1 MSRWL
6 APVRRQQLLDSTCV
20 FKKEGKFRRIKQGGK
35 ATDRLQMFLFND
47 LLLVAEKSFGH
58 IRSYKWKVNIP
69 MKGLWLQDIPDNS
82 LPGAPQCC
90 LAHMCNMLLLT

>member
-1 MSRWL
+1 M
-6 APVRRQQLLDSTCV
+6 

-82 LPGAPQCC
+82 LPGAPTFHIPHCSNV
-90 LAHMCNMLLLT
+90 AWVY